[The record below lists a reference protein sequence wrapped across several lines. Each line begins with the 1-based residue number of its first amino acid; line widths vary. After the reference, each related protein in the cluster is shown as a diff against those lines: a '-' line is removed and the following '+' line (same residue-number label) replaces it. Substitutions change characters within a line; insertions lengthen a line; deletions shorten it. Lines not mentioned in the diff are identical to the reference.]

1 MEIYKIVAFGLI
13 CAFTIVYLK
22 STDSTLAMP
31 LTVCSGVI
39 LLTMTASYL
48 ADFLDIFK
56 TLTSS
61 TYLDGHVIKLAIK
74 ILAISYLVEFSAST
88 IEATYIVEP
97 RPKMVANENKKAII
111 PCLVS
116 MNSLDLKHIRI
127 SLSTTN
133 NTIL

>member
-13 CAFTIVYLK
+13 CAFTIGYLK
-22 STDSTLAMP
+22 STDSNLAMP

-88 IEATYIVEP
+88 IEDFGLKSIAEKVVFAGKLVILTISIP
-97 RPKMVANENKKAII
+97 II
-111 PCLVS
+111 ETL
-116 MNSLDLKHIRI
+116 I
-127 SLSTTN
+127 S
-133 NTIL
+133 TIIGLL

>member
-22 STDSTLAMP
+22 STDSNLAMP

-88 IEATYIVEP
+88 IEDFGLKSIAEKVVFAGKLVILTISIP
-97 RPKMVANENKKAII
+97 II
-111 PCLVS
+111 ETL
-116 MNSLDLKHIRI
+116 I
-127 SLSTTN
+127 S
-133 NTIL
+133 TIIGLL